1 MKKNSLFFLLFFF
14 GLTLMAQ
21 ERNDHQV
28 QTLFGNR
35 SHNSNGGYG
44 GFSVGLGNVG
54 DSTAVFAGIKGGW
67 IINHGLT
74 IGIAAYGFT
83 DNLNMNLKP
92 GSFNSYI
99 TGGYGGLLIEPIVA
113 PFSPI
118 HLSIPIIFGAGT
130 IAKVEQYY
138 WNHRYN
144 EPIVND
150 LSAFLIFQPGLEIE
164 INVVSFMRIAAGASY
179 RFASDIVVEG
189 VSAQAMNGMMG
200 HFTFKFGKF

>member
-1 MKKNSLFFLLFFF
+1 M
-14 GLTLMAQ
+14 
-21 ERNDHQV
+21 
-28 QTLFGNR
+28 
-35 SHNSNGGYG
+35 
-44 GFSVGLGNVG
+44 
-54 DSTAVFAGIKGGW
+54 
-67 IINHGLT
+67 
-74 IGIAAYGFT
+74 
-83 DNLNMNLKP
+83 NMKP